1 MTVSQQFMNVTLG
14 TNVLAWGV
22 LGITTSPITDR
33 WSVVRVVVSLLH
45 FVVGTLLITR
55 ANVVRHGEPR
65 ELIAALPSIVVS
77 GLAFK
82 FSPDPGSWPG
92 YAQVIFAVAAA
103 FAAVSLIC
111 LGRNFAVLPALRS
124 VASIGPY
131 AWVRHPAY
139 AAEAVMA
146 GTCWLAGPNWVGG
159 VAVILLVP
167 FLVARILAEERVLA
181 SSAEYQRYAQSV
193 PWRLVPSVW

>member
-1 MTVSQQFMNVTLG
+1 MNVTLG
-14 TNVLAWGV
+14 VNVIVWGV
-22 LGITTSPITDR
+22 LGLTTSPIVDR
-33 WSVVRVVVSLLH
+33 WSVVRIAVSLLH

-65 ELIAALPSIVVS
+65 ELILALPSLVVS

-92 YAQVIFAVAAA
+92 YAQVVFAVATTSAA
-103 FAAVSLIC
+103 GSLIC

-124 VASIGPY
+124 VTSIGPY

-146 GTCWLAGPNWVGG
+146 CACWLAGPNWVGG

-167 FLVARILAEERVLA
+167 FLASRILAEESVLA
-181 SSAEYQRYAQSV
+181 NSPEYQTYAKSV
-193 PWRLVPSVW
+193 RWRLVRGVW